1 MNERFALDNL
11 SGFLKAKGLLSF
23 RALSCFSWQKT
34 CTPSASPKTHARG
47 KLNPDDGLKRKRSR
61 S

>member
-23 RALSCFSWQKT
+23 RALSCFSWQNNYPRPPARKL
-34 CTPSASPKTHARG
+34 TPAASSTPMTG
-47 KLNPDDGLKRKRSR
+47 
-61 S
+61 